1 MRSFLFALTIIF
13 LFSCNTKKEN
23 EINLFNNYVF
33 RLLPNEQLLKIT
45 DTTKKEYLKYIQNK
59 SIQIPLFRHI
69 KSNLYEL
76 YLGLPVNVALSEIL
90 KSNLSYSVRKTDNL
104 RYDFK
109 EYKTLD
115 NYYVVE
121 YVVKIKP
128 YNNMLYVLGVTK
140 SKEISDSLF
149 NFKTLSNRIEIVK

>member
-1 MRSFLFALTIIF
+1 MRLFLFALIAIF

-23 EINLFNNYVF
+23 GISLFNNYVF
-33 RLLPNEQLLKIT
+33 RLLPNEQPLKIT
-45 DTTKKEYLKYIQNK
+45 DVTKREYFKYIQNK
-59 SIQIPLFRHI
+59 SIQIPLFRYI

-90 KSNLSYSVRKTDNL
+90 KPNLSYSVRKTDNL